1 MSSPNVRYRQSFV
14 PVQNDVVSSSSTGN
28 AMRMHVPVPEKE
40 CKQISANLRPEIIDD
55 MGLLAAIDWHIH
67 QYRQYY
73 SHIQIVRQIDM
84 EEQEIPEALKIVI
97 YRVIKEALN
106 NAAMH
111 SKADTIYI

>member
-1 MSSPNVRYRQSFV
+1 
-14 PVQNDVVSSSSTGN
+14 
-28 AMRMHVPVPEKE
+28 
-40 CKQISANLRPEIIDD
+40 

-97 YRVIKEALN
+97 YRGIKEALN